1 MKGLFG
7 MDDLFGMDE
16 ALSAKAMEVKAAGY
30 TLLKDFAFR
39 ETKFGEALS
48 SSGWHSPYPLSYEK
62 FDVHIKIWHIGY
74 SIGADV
80 TDSAGRTRWYMNTDD
95 EWVEWLTKVELSE
108 GYKHGG

>member
-1 MKGLFG
+1 MVGESRAEIWIADMNKR
-7 MDDLFGMDE
+7 
-16 ALSAKAMEVKAAGY
+16 
-30 TLLKDFAFR
+30 TLLQ